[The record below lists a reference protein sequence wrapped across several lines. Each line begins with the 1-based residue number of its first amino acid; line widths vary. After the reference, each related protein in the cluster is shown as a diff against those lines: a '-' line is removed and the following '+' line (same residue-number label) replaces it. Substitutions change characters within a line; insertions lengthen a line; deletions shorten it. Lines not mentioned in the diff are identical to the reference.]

1 MSVIVSGG
9 RNRRV
14 GRKSFPFA
22 TAGMR
27 YDYTVPHTVDLLRG
41 GLTATYEAIV
51 KSQPWVFSAVAK
63 LTFWSARIPFK
74 VYDGELSDERQRV
87 YEGDLAR
94 LMKVPHKR
102 SRWVSYAQDLYW
114 DYFTHGNAL
123 EVKYRPSAGAPPE
136 ERWVIPWKYVQL
148 VLDASDRIAG
158 YKVQLGG
165 KTWALTPTDVVH
177 YHWPRGIA
185 PLEALRRT
193 IQVEDAALT
202 YQAASLEQGIT
213 PRAAFTTDGD
223 PNESDLQRLREELG
237 KLYAGPEAGAKFALL
252 HSGLKYDKPIGVSAV
267 DLALVDQR
275 KLSREEVAS
284 AFDISPPF
292 LGILERATFNNVEE
306 LRESMYVDS
315 LGPKLDDVQATMQAQ
330 LVDDEPVWESAG
342 YYVEYDMG
350 AILKPNPEGQARQA
364 LMEQQA
370 STTTIDERRRLRNLP
385 PLNIRGV
392 SDTVLVPVNM
402 VPAGAE
408 PKPEPPESASRTLA
422 DDLTA
427 AAFAHGGQRRAD
439 TGGNE
444 DAPD

>member
-1 MSVIVSGG
+1 VSVIVSGG
-9 RNRRV
+9 RNRHV
-14 GRKSFPFA
+14 SRKSFPFA
-22 TAGMR
+22 TSTR
-27 YDYTVPHTVDLLRG
+27 YDYTFPRTVDLLRG

-51 KSQPWVFSAVAK
+51 KTQPWVFSAVTK
-63 LTFWSARIPFK
+63 LTYWSARIPFK
-74 VYDGELSDERQRV
+74 VYDGELSDDRQRV
-87 YEGDLAR
+87 YVGGLAA
-94 LMKVPHKR
+94 LMKIPHKR
-102 SRWVSYAQDLYW
+102 ARWVSYAQDLYW
-114 DYFTHGNAL
+114 DYFTHGHAL

-148 VLDASDRIAG
+148 VLDDADRITG

-165 KTWALTPTDVVH
+165 KTWALTPSDVVH

-213 PRAAFTTDGD
+213 PRAAFVTDAD
-223 PNESDLQRLREELG
+223 NVSDADLATMREELT
-237 KLYAGPEAGAKFALL
+237 KLYAGPDAGARFALL
-252 HSGLKYDKPIGVSAV
+252 HSGIKYDKPIGVSAV

-330 LVDDEPVWESAG
+330 LVDDEPVWSSLG
-342 YYVEYDMG
+342 YYVEYDMA

-370 STTTIDERRRLRNLP
+370 STTTIDERRRLRNLK
-385 PLNIRGV
+385 PLGIPGV
-392 SDTVLVPVNM
+392 TDTVLVPVNM
-402 VPAGAE
+402 VPAGSQPTDVPGA
-408 PKPEPPESASRTLA
+408 AARTLT

-427 AAFAHGGQRRAD
+427 AAFAHGERRRID
-439 TGGNE
+439 TGGTE
-444 DAPD
+444 DADD

>member
-1 MSVIVSGG
+1 VSVVVSGG
-9 RNRRV
+9 QNRHV
-14 GRKSFPFA
+14 GRKSYPFP
-22 TAGMR
+22 TGTT
-27 YDYTVPHTVDLLRG
+27 YDYTIPHTVDLLRG

-51 KSQPWVFSAVAK
+51 KSQPWVFSAVTK
-63 LTFWSARIPFK
+63 LTYWSARIPFK
-74 VYDGELSDERQRV
+74 VYDGDLSDERERV

-94 LMKVPHKR
+94 LMKIPHKR
-102 SRWVSYAQDLYW
+102 ARWVSYAQELWW

-123 EVKYRPSAGAPPE
+123 EVKYRTSAGAPPS
-136 ERWVIPWKYVQL
+136 ERWVVPWKYVS
-148 VLDASDRIAG
+148 VMLDDSDRVTG

-165 KTWALTPTDVVH
+165 RNYALTPSDVIH

-185 PLEALRRT
+185 PLQALART
-193 IQVEDAALT
+193 IQVEDAALS

-213 PRAAFTTDGD
+213 PRAAFTTEGE
-223 PNESDLQRLREELG
+223 PTESDLQRLREELG

-330 LVDDEPVWESAG
+330 LVDDEPVWDG

-370 STTTIDERRRLRNLP
+370 STTTIDERRRMRNLK
-385 PLNIRGV
+385 PLNVSGV
-392 SDTVLVPVNM
+392 TDTVLVPLNM
-402 VPAGAE
+402 APAGAE
-408 PKPEPPESASRTLA
+408 PPPASEPGAAARTLA

-439 TGGNE
+439 TQGDD
-444 DAPD
+444 DATD